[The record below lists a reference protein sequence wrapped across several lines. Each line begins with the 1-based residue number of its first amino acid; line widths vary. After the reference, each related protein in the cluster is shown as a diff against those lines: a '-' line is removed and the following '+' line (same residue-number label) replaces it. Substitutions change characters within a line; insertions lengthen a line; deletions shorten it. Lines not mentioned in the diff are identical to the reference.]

1 MMHLCENQVLKF
13 ENEDNEGYADSNI
26 PELHADGASFAGENA
41 CPADNADYSNGDEHG
56 NKEDEKYEET
66 LESVLNP
73 EEPTAEELEMDR
85 MFANKKYPTMQEI
98 SEASTPTVGMEFDS
112 KDDAFFFFAVY
123 ARRVGFAIK
132 KDTSYESRK
141 TNEITRQTFACNRC
155 RDDTYVDSALR
166 QRRTSRIVQTKCKVR
181 MFVKEYR
188 GKWTISNVRLEHN
201 HNLAP
206 SEWIV
211 RFMKCHRSMSA
222 SDKTLIHILQETRVP
237 PRNIMKIFRK
247 TRGSFRAVP
256 FDTKNL
262 ENELAKERKKIK
274 NRDIEEL
281 LLLFKEAREKMHGFR
296 HSLDVDSDNRVKSI
310 FWTDQIGRANYSKFG
325 QFVSFDITFS
335 TNQYGMPFA
344 PILGVDNY
352 GKTVVFGV
360 GLLEDERADT
370 FKWLF
375 EEFLSAMDNKHP
387 ETIITDQDVAMRIA
401 ISKALPYTVHR
412 FCNFHISKNL
422 DDKLSLFF
430 AVRGTL
436 KEELRAVIRNSFTP
450 EEFENCWH
458 DLLERHNAL
467 GEPHLDRIYDIR
479 AQWVPAYFKERFFP
493 FTSST
498 GRSESTNSLFKHY
511 VKRKDSIATFFKE
524 YIIIQEKKQSDL
536 DRLREK
542 SEFKESVN
550 WGFNPLEREAMKIYT
565 DPIYGKFAEEL
576 RKGTAY
582 NVEVVEEKR
591 LYRVIRV
598 ANYRNAEFP
607 RLIYVVT
614 VSSDDDVYKC
624 SCSKMARD
632 GIHCCHVMRVASH
645 IGLTEL
651 PVSFINPRWTTAA
664 GIEVARL
671 TERRSNTASQNTH
684 LAVRHA
690 IEMSKISHILSTVCT
705 DDRSYDLFAEGVA
718 ELKKAIC
725 KDAMERLQ
733 TKEKVTRKRKKVD
746 DPVQQDTDNMR
757 HEDREDNNHGHNNE
771 QIHHEEKNSSD
782 EEKNED
788 EHRPYKDPPQ
798 SGKPGFNLGE
808 RPMNFHE
815 KCAAKLKKKAAP
827 RLCGHCRLP
836 GHKRP
841 KCLDRDKVLY

>member
-1 MMHLCENQVLKF
+1 MDTTKANESGKTQQGDGTTAAESIFGSMTGKIPIQCRRMVDKFAQAFLQRRKEKAELESLAELQAVEESFYMHKQNSEAEGHMSSNITRASKKKCKDFDLNEVLKF
-13 ENEDNEGYADSNI
+13 EDEDNEGYADSNI
-26 PELHADGASFAGENA
+26 PEMHADGASFAGENA
-41 CPADNADYSNGDEHG
+41 CPGDNADYSNGNEHG
-56 NKEDEKYEET
+56 NKEDDKYEEI
-66 LESVLNP
+66 LESVL
-73 EEPTAEELEMDR
+73 ESGGTDSSKSLKWTEL
-85 MFANKKYPTMQEI
+85 
-98 SEASTPTVGMEFDS
+98 
-112 KDDAFFFFAVY
+112 Y

-155 RDDTYVDSALR
+155 REDTYIDSALR

-188 GKWTISNVRLEHN
+188 GKWSISNIRLEHN
-201 HNLAP
+201 HSLAP

-237 PRNIMKIFRK
+237 PKNIMKIFRK

-262 ENELAKERKKIK
+262 KNELAKERKKIK

-281 LLLFKEAREKMHGFR
+281 LLLFKEAREKMPGFR
-296 HSLDVDSDNRVKSI
+296 HSIDVDSDNRVKSI

-325 QFVSFDITFS
+325 QFVSFDTTFS

-450 EEFENCWH
+450 EEFENSWH

-536 DRLREK
+536 DHLREK

-607 RLIYVVT
+607 RLTYVVS

-632 GIHCCHVMRVASH
+632 GIQCCHVMRVASH

-671 TERRSNTASQNTH
+671 TERRSNTASHNTH

-725 KDAMERLQ
+725 KDAIERLQ

-746 DPVQQDTDNMR
+746 GPVQQDTDNA
-757 HEDREDNNHGHNNE
+757 
-771 QIHHEEKNSSD
+771 S
-782 EEKNED
+782 
-788 EHRPYKDPPQ
+788 
-798 SGKPGFNLGE
+798 
-808 RPMNFHE
+808 
-815 KCAAKLKKKAAP
+815 
-827 RLCGHCRLP
+827 
-836 GHKRP
+836 
-841 KCLDRDKVLY
+841 

>member
-1 MMHLCENQVLKF
+1 MDTTKANESGKTQQEDGTTAAESIFGSMTGKTPIQCRRMVDKFAQAFLQRRKEKAELESLAELQAVEESFYMHKQNSEAEGHMSSNITRASKQKCKDFDLNEVLKF

-26 PELHADGASFAGENA
+26 PEMHADGASFAGENA
-41 CPADNADYSNGDEHG
+41 CPADNADYSNGNEHG
-56 NKEDEKYEET
+56 NKEDDKYEEI

-112 KDDAFFFFAVY
+112 KEDAFFFFAVY

-188 GKWTISNVRLEHN
+188 GKWSISNIRLEHN

-256 FDTKNL
+256 FDTKKTRKR
-262 ENELAKERKKIK
+262 ASKRKKIK

-281 LLLFKEAREKMHGFR
+281 LLLFKEAREKMPGFR
-296 HSLDVDSDNRVKSI
+296 HSIDVDSDNRVKSI

-325 QFVSFDITFS
+325 QFVSFDTTFS

-387 ETIITDQDVAMRIA
+387 ETIITDQDIAMGIA

-450 EEFENCWH
+450 EEFENSWH

-607 RLIYVVT
+607 RSTYVVS
-614 VSSDDDVYKC
+614 VSPDDDVYKC

-632 GIHCCHVMRVASH
+632 GIQC
-645 IGLTEL
+645 
-651 PVSFINPRWTTAA
+651 
-664 GIEVARL
+664 
-671 TERRSNTASQNTH
+671 
-684 LAVRHA
+684 
-690 IEMSKISHILSTVCT
+690 
-705 DDRSYDLFAEGVA
+705 
-718 ELKKAIC
+718 
-725 KDAMERLQ
+725 
-733 TKEKVTRKRKKVD
+733 
-746 DPVQQDTDNMR
+746 
-757 HEDREDNNHGHNNE
+757 
-771 QIHHEEKNSSD
+771 
-782 EEKNED
+782 
-788 EHRPYKDPPQ
+788 
-798 SGKPGFNLGE
+798 
-808 RPMNFHE
+808 
-815 KCAAKLKKKAAP
+815 
-827 RLCGHCRLP
+827 
-836 GHKRP
+836 
-841 KCLDRDKVLY
+841 

>member
-1 MMHLCENQVLKF
+1 MDTTKANESGKTQQEDVTTAAESIFGSMTGKTPIQCRRMVDKFAQAFLQRRKERVELKSLAELQAVEESFYMHKQNSEAEGHTSSNITRASKQKCKDFDLNEVLKF

-26 PELHADGASFAGENA
+26 PEMHADGASFAGENA

-56 NKEDEKYEET
+56 NKEDEKYEEI

-112 KDDAFFFFAVY
+112 KDDAFFFFAAY

-188 GKWTISNVRLEHN
+188 GKWSISNIRLEHN

-262 ENELAKERKKIK
+262 ENELAKERKKI
-274 NRDIEEL
+274 EEL
-281 LLLFKEAREKMHGFR
+281 LLLFKEAREKMPGFR
-296 HSLDVDSDNRVKSI
+296 HSLDVDSDNRVKII
-310 FWTDQIGRANYSKFG
+310 FWTDQIGRENYSKFG
-325 QFVSFDITFS
+325 QFVSFDTTFS

-412 FCNFHISKNL
+412 FYNFHISKNL

-450 EEFENCWH
+450 EEFENSWH
-458 DLLERHNAL
+458 DLLERHNTS

-511 VKRKDSIATFFKE
+511 IKRKDSIATFFKE

-591 LYRVIRV
+591 IYRVIRV
-598 ANYRNAEFP
+598 TNYRNAEFP
-607 RLIYVVT
+607 R
-614 VSSDDDVYKC
+614 
-624 SCSKMARD
+624 
-632 GIHCCHVMRVASH
+632 
-645 IGLTEL
+645 
-651 PVSFINPRWTTAA
+651 
-664 GIEVARL
+664 
-671 TERRSNTASQNTH
+671 
-684 LAVRHA
+684 
-690 IEMSKISHILSTVCT
+690 
-705 DDRSYDLFAEGVA
+705 
-718 ELKKAIC
+718 
-725 KDAMERLQ
+725 
-733 TKEKVTRKRKKVD
+733 
-746 DPVQQDTDNMR
+746 
-757 HEDREDNNHGHNNE
+757 
-771 QIHHEEKNSSD
+771 
-782 EEKNED
+782 
-788 EHRPYKDPPQ
+788 
-798 SGKPGFNLGE
+798 
-808 RPMNFHE
+808 
-815 KCAAKLKKKAAP
+815 
-827 RLCGHCRLP
+827 
-836 GHKRP
+836 
-841 KCLDRDKVLY
+841 

>member
-1 MMHLCENQVLKF
+1 
-13 ENEDNEGYADSNI
+13 
-26 PELHADGASFAGENA
+26 
-41 CPADNADYSNGDEHG
+41 
-56 NKEDEKYEET
+56 
-66 LESVLNP
+66 
-73 EEPTAEELEMDR
+73 
-85 MFANKKYPTMQEI
+85 
-98 SEASTPTVGMEFDS
+98 
-112 KDDAFFFFAVY
+112 
-123 ARRVGFAIK
+123 
-132 KDTSYESRK
+132 
-141 TNEITRQTFACNRC
+141 
-155 RDDTYVDSALR
+155 
-166 QRRTSRIVQTKCKVR
+166 
-181 MFVKEYR
+181 
-188 GKWTISNVRLEHN
+188 
-201 HNLAP
+201 
-206 SEWIV
+206 
-211 RFMKCHRSMSA
+211 
-222 SDKTLIHILQETRVP
+222 
-237 PRNIMKIFRK
+237 
-247 TRGSFRAVP
+247 
-256 FDTKNL
+256 
-262 ENELAKERKKIK
+262 
-274 NRDIEEL
+274 
-281 LLLFKEAREKMHGFR
+281 
-296 HSLDVDSDNRVKSI
+296 
-310 FWTDQIGRANYSKFG
+310 
-325 QFVSFDITFS
+325 
-335 TNQYGMPFA
+335 
-344 PILGVDNY
+344 
-352 GKTVVFGV
+352 
-360 GLLEDERADT
+360 
-370 FKWLF
+370 
-375 EEFLSAMDNKHP
+375 
-387 ETIITDQDVAMRIA
+387 MRIA
-401 ISKALPYTVHR
+401 ISEALPYTVHR

-450 EEFENCWH
+450 EEFENSWH

-467 GEPHLDRIYDIR
+467 GEPHTDGIYDIR

-550 WGFNPLEREAMKIYT
+550 WGFNPLEREPMKIYT

-614 VSSDDDVYKC
+614 VSSDDDVYRC

-671 TERRSNTASQNTH
+671 TERRSNTDIT
-684 LAVRHA
+684 
-690 IEMSKISHILSTVCT
+690 
-705 DDRSYDLFAEGVA
+705 SYDLFAEGVA

-827 RLCGHCRLP
+827 RLCGLCRLP

-841 KCLDRDKVLY
+841 KCPDRDKVGMSIPGMDSQKEEGNP

>member
-1 MMHLCENQVLKF
+1 MSKQVLKF
-13 ENEDNEGYADSNI
+13 EDEDNEGYADSNI
-26 PELHADGASFAGENA
+26 REMHADGASFAGENA
-41 CPADNADYSNGDEHG
+41 CPADNADYSN
-56 NKEDEKYEET
+56 
-66 LESVLNP
+66 

-112 KDDAFFFFAVY
+112 KEDAFFFFAV
-123 ARRVGFAIK
+123 
-132 KDTSYESRK
+132 
-141 TNEITRQTFACNRC
+141 C
-155 RDDTYVDSALR
+155 REDTYVDSALR
-166 QRRTSRIVQTKCKVR
+166 QRRTSRIVRTNAKS
-181 MFVKEYR
+181 EY
-188 GKWTISNVRLEHN
+188 
-201 HNLAP
+201 
-206 SEWIV
+206 
-211 RFMKCHRSMSA
+211 
-222 SDKTLIHILQETRVP
+222 KTLIHILQETRVP

-281 LLLFKEAREKMHGFR
+281 LLLFKEAREKMPGFR
-296 HSLDVDSDNRVKSI
+296 HSID
-310 FWTDQIGRANYSKFG
+310 
-325 QFVSFDITFS
+325 
-335 TNQYGMPFA
+335 YGMPFA

-352 GKTVVFGV
+352 GKTVMFGV
-360 GLLEDERADT
+360 GLLEDDRADT

-450 EEFENCWH
+450 EEFENSWH

-493 FTSST
+493 FTSSM

-607 RLIYVVT
+607 RLTYVVS

-624 SCSKMARD
+624 SSSKMARD
-632 GIHCCHVMRVASH
+632 GIQCCHVMRVASH
-645 IGLTEL
+645 I
-651 PVSFINPRWTTAA
+651 
-664 GIEVARL
+664 
-671 TERRSNTASQNTH
+671 
-684 LAVRHA
+684 
-690 IEMSKISHILSTVCT
+690 
-705 DDRSYDLFAEGVA
+705 GVA

-725 KDAMERLQ
+725 KDAIERLQ

-798 SGKPGFNLGE
+798 SGNPGFNLG
-808 RPMNFHE
+808 
-815 KCAAKLKKKAAP
+815 
-827 RLCGHCRLP
+827 
-836 GHKRP
+836 
-841 KCLDRDKVLY
+841 CLDTKDQNAQTETRLA

>member
-1 MMHLCENQVLKF
+1 
-13 ENEDNEGYADSNI
+13 
-26 PELHADGASFAGENA
+26 
-41 CPADNADYSNGDEHG
+41 
-56 NKEDEKYEET
+56 
-66 LESVLNP
+66 
-73 EEPTAEELEMDR
+73 MDR

-188 GKWTISNVRLEHN
+188 GKWSISNVRLEHN

-274 NRDIEEL
+274 NRNIEEL
-281 LLLFKEAREKMHGFR
+281 LLLFKEAREKMPGFR

-325 QFVSFDITFS
+325 HFVSFDTTFS

-450 EEFENCWH
+450 EEFENSWH

-607 RLIYVVT
+607 RLIYVVS
-614 VSSDDDVYKC
+614 VSSDDDDVYKC

-632 GIHCCHVMRVASH
+632 GIQCCHVMRVASH

-690 IEMSKISHILSTVCT
+690 IEMSKTSHILSTVCT

-725 KDAMERLQ
+725 KDAIERLQ

-746 DPVQQDTDNMR
+746 DPIQQDTDNMR

-798 SGKPGFNLGE
+798 SGNPGFNLGE

-815 KCAAKLKKKAAP
+815 KSAAKLKKKAAP
-827 RLCGHCRLP
+827 RLCGLCRLP

-841 KCLDRDKVLY
+841 KCPDRDKVLY

>member
-1 MMHLCENQVLKF
+1 M
-13 ENEDNEGYADSNI
+13 
-26 PELHADGASFAGENA
+26 P
-41 CPADNADYSNGDEHG
+41 
-56 NKEDEKYEET
+56 
-66 LESVLNP
+66 
-73 EEPTAEELEMDR
+73 
-85 MFANKKYPTMQEI
+85 
-98 SEASTPTVGMEFDS
+98 
-112 KDDAFFFFAVY
+112 
-123 ARRVGFAIK
+123 
-132 KDTSYESRK
+132 
-141 TNEITRQTFACNRC
+141 
-155 RDDTYVDSALR
+155 
-166 QRRTSRIVQTKCKVR
+166 
-181 MFVKEYR
+181 
-188 GKWTISNVRLEHN
+188 
-201 HNLAP
+201 
-206 SEWIV
+206 
-211 RFMKCHRSMSA
+211 
-222 SDKTLIHILQETRVP
+222 
-237 PRNIMKIFRK
+237 
-247 TRGSFRAVP
+247 
-256 FDTKNL
+256 
-262 ENELAKERKKIK
+262 
-274 NRDIEEL
+274 
-281 LLLFKEAREKMHGFR
+281 GFR

-310 FWTDQIGRANYSKFG
+310 FWTEQIGRANYSKFEH
-325 QFVSFDITFS
+325 FVSFDTTFS

-360 GLLEDERADT
+360 GLLDDERADT

-387 ETIITDQDVAMRIA
+387 ATIITDQDVAMRIA

-450 EEFENCWH
+450 EKFENRWH

-511 VKRKDSIATFFKE
+511 IKRKDSIATFFKE

-591 LYRVIRV
+591 IYRVIRV
-598 ANYRNAEFP
+598 TNYRNAEFP
-607 RLIYVVT
+607 RSTYM
-614 VSSDDDVYKC
+614 VSVSPDEDVYKC

-632 GIHCCHVMRVASH
+632 GIQCCHVLRVATH

-664 GIEVARL
+664 GIEVAQL
-671 TERRSNTASQNTH
+671 TERRGNTASQNTH
-684 LAVRHA
+684 LAVRHT
-690 IEMSKISHILSTVCT
+690 IEMSKISHILSIVCT

-725 KDAMERLQ
+725 KDAFERLQ

-771 QIHHEEKNSSD
+771 
-782 EEKNED
+782 
-788 EHRPYKDPPQ
+788 
-798 SGKPGFNLGE
+798 
-808 RPMNFHE
+808 
-815 KCAAKLKKKAAP
+815 
-827 RLCGHCRLP
+827 
-836 GHKRP
+836 
-841 KCLDRDKVLY
+841 